1 MEEIS
6 TNGETVAVPKALL
19 EKLLDR
25 VEELE
30 EELQKY
36 RDHNERD
43 KAKIRQQVTEAV
55 AESERSESDEEDEQG
70 GDLLP
75 MERLIQLG
83 ETGVTAEVTASV
95 QRAKAIFQHF
105 RQWASKTPS
114 GFVVKDNLKQLLET
128 ATGESLAWKQVYR
141 ACRALERFTRG
152 VIEFKKTRR
161 HGWIVAADSLER
173 MSSAGGR

>member
-1 MEEIS
+1 MD
-6 TNGETVAVPKALL
+6 KL
-19 EKLLDR
+19 EDQ
-25 VEELE
+25 
-30 EELQKY
+30 LQEY

-70 GDLLP
+70 RDLLP

-83 ETGVTAEVTASV
+83 ETGVTTEVTASV
-95 QRAKAIFQHF
+95 QRAKAIFQYF

-114 GFVVKDNLKQLLET
+114 GFVVKNNLKQLLET

-161 HGWIVAADSLER
+161 HGLIVAADSLEC
-173 MSSAGGR
+173 MSSAGGG